1 MTAPSIHANALVVE
15 GVGVLIRGA
24 SKAGKSTLT
33 VALIQ
38 AAQARGLSAAL
49 VGDDRIFLEAQ
60 NGRLMASGHPAIRG
74 QLHVRDFGIV
84 DMPSVDS
91 APVQLVVDLVRE
103 NPDSMVPSSR
113 IMLEGV
119 GVERIKSM
127 ERGPLPDIIMFILE
141 KIRQK
146 LSEM

>member
-1 MTAPSIHANALVVE
+1 MTAPSIHANALLVQ
-15 GVGVLIRGA
+15 GVGILIRGA

-33 VALIQ
+33 VALIHE
-38 AAQARGLSAAL
+38 AQARGLSAIL
-49 VGDDRIFLEAQ
+49 VEDDRIFLQAQ
-60 NGRLMASGHPAIRG
+60 NGQLIASGHPAIRG

-84 DMPSVDS
+84 DMPSVAS

-103 NPDSMVPSSR
+103 KLASTAVSSR
-113 IMLEGV
+113 IILEGI
-119 GVERIKSM
+119 GVERIKFT
-127 ERGPLPDIIMFILE
+127 ERSPLPDIIMFILE